1 MEKRSVVKNLFQIV
15 LIFLCFIYCDLV
27 AQNLSKR
34 NKQEK
39 RNIDQFKINAYPI
52 VTENDEIKLKV
63 YGLIPYQSLQFL
75 KNNETFIAGYETSI
89 SIRDKD
95 GNQLDRKTFQSEVKV
110 DNYINTVDRSSREV
124 VMADF
129 LVKDQEYTIVGELID
144 QDTRTKGVVKKK
156 IDLQGLL
163 KEICIYP
170 PFIIGEYPGNWGF
183 ENNEIPVTTRDINH
197 KIKEFP
203 LFISG
208 KIKPG
213 EFTVS
218 IAAKN
223 ANEEI
228 FWDKN
233 IELTSDNN
241 IFSERIIIDKKP
253 EENLSMEVSVT
264 LTQNKISDTKEIS
277 LRIRKPGLSF
287 FINNVDEALDQMRY
301 IVTDKEY
308 KLLKK
313 SKRKEREKLFYQFW
327 DERDPTPG
335 TIANELMDQYYYRVK
350 YSNEKFA
357 SFLPGW
363 KTDMGMIYI
372 LFGPP
377 DDMQRSF
384 AQNQRNTY
392 ETWFYYSINRNFT
405 FYDENGF
412 GEFKLTTP
420 YYRAVGW

>member
-1 MEKRSVVKNLFQIV
+1 M
-15 LIFLCFIYCDLV
+15 
-27 AQNLSKR
+27 
-34 NKQEK
+34 
-39 RNIDQFKINAYPI
+39 
-52 VTENDEIKLKV
+52 
-63 YGLIPYQSLQFL
+63 
-75 KNNETFIAGYETSI
+75 
-89 SIRDKD
+89 
-95 GNQLDRKTFQSEVKV
+95 
-110 DNYINTVDRSSREV
+110 
-124 VMADF
+124 
-129 LVKDQEYTIVGELID
+129 
-144 QDTRTKGVVKKK
+144 KKS
-156 IDLQGLL
+156 
-163 KEICIYP
+163 
-170 PFIIGEYPGNWGF
+170 F
-183 ENNEIPVTTRDINH
+183 R
-197 KIKEFP
+197 
-203 LFISG
+203 
-208 KIKPG
+208 
-213 EFTVS
+213 
-218 IAAKN
+218 
-223 ANEEI
+223 
-228 FWDKN
+228 DKN

-241 IFSERIIIDKKP
+241 SFSERIIIDKKP

-308 KLLKK
+308 KLVKK

>member
-1 MEKRSVVKNLFQIV
+1 M
-15 LIFLCFIYCDLV
+15 
-27 AQNLSKR
+27 
-34 NKQEK
+34 
-39 RNIDQFKINAYPI
+39 
-52 VTENDEIKLKV
+52 
-63 YGLIPYQSLQFL
+63 G
-75 KNNETFIAGYETSI
+75 
-89 SIRDKD
+89 
-95 GNQLDRKTFQSEVKV
+95 
-110 DNYINTVDRSSREV
+110 
-124 VMADF
+124 
-129 LVKDQEYTIVGELID
+129 
-144 QDTRTKGVVKKK
+144 
-156 IDLQGLL
+156 
-163 KEICIYP
+163 
-170 PFIIGEYPGNWGF
+170 
-183 ENNEIPVTTRDINH
+183 
-197 KIKEFP
+197 
-203 LFISG
+203 
-208 KIKPG
+208 
-213 EFTVS
+213 
-218 IAAKN
+218 
-223 ANEEI
+223 
-228 FWDKN
+228 
-233 IELTSDNN
+233 SDNN